1 MRGECKAS
9 RGLEARLAPDNLR
22 LGVADED
29 GGEAEDG
36 AGAHREGAE
45 EDVLQHVPAA
55 RGEVG
60 GEVGA
65 ITLQGG
71 EVGAIMRRGRGGL

>member
-60 GEVGA
+60 A